1 MTGRY
6 ANLEDV
12 VAAEAFPDVD
22 MALRRGRHIA
32 RDDGEAYAFLV
43 DAQEKL
49 ESFYRRF
56 GCELVHKSD
65 GYFYLVPT
73 ADRLGRRHL
82 SIPEMLVGQALTLLY
97 LDPAPVENV
106 GVVTRDQVV
115 AQLAGVMGSD
125 ALVRAM
131 NPKRRRLDERVAEQ
145 VVRTRVAE
153 ALRRLTALGFVDR
166 VDESRVRLRSC
177 LLRFAEPVRGSG
189 PAGAAL
195 ERLVARG
202 ELAMVEQGASDDGSE
217 TDPNDDPDGAAGG
230 SGGAAFPDD
239 PEGTEEP
246 Q

>member
-1 MTGRY
+1 MSGPY
-6 ANLEDV
+6 GNLEDAI
-12 VAAEAFPDVD
+12 AADAFPEVD
-22 MALRRGRHIA
+22 MALRRGRHVA

-43 DAQEKL
+43 DAQDKL
-49 ESFYRRF
+49 EPFYRRF
-56 GCELVHKSD
+56 GCDLVHKSD
-65 GYFYLVPT
+65 GYFYLLPT
-73 ADRLGRRHL
+73 SDRLGRRHL
-82 SIPEMLVGQALTLLY
+82 SVPEMLVGQALTLLY

-106 GVVTRDQVV
+106 GVVSRDQVV

-166 VDESRVRLRSC
+166 VDESRVRLRPS

-202 ELAMVEQGASDDGSE
+202 ELALVEQGLPDDASEGDPDADPDTDADGSSP
-217 TDPNDDPDGAAGG
+217 T
-230 SGGAAFPDD
+230 FPDD

-246 Q
+246 R